1 MTDPDETL
9 SAIDAAIDGWTGYD
23 GAVSPDAMR
32 WAPLPADHTTTRELS
47 IALTAEQVEAFRHF
61 AERVKRHHEVML
73 RAAQRAAKGLLQ
85 VVARAHAATAPITY
99 GDDYRKHRRSCRAC
113 NPAGNPRSLK
123 VNGADYTRRRKNRRH
138 RGR

>member
-1 MTDPDETL
+1 
-9 SAIDAAIDGWTGYD
+9 
-23 GAVSPDAMR
+23 MR
-32 WAPLPADHTTTRELS
+32 DPADLTPEQ
-47 IALTAEQVEAFRHF
+47 IAALGRVTVH
-61 AERVKRHHEVML
+61 VKRQHDAVR
-73 RAAQRAAKGLLQ
+73 RALVGMAKEFAK
-85 VVARAHAATAPITY
+85 VVARAHAATAPIAY